1 MCIRAYEMKKIIF
14 ILCLLC
20 SHFTFA
26 DTLWDL
32 DTVVHQSK
40 SYSGLTAKTTN
51 GRQIILTS
59 EYINKLDSIRRE
71 ICREAH
77 IYPKFIISSSDV
89 VNAGATFQNGQPVT
103 LYTLGML
110 EKIGYDYDALAAV
123 ISHEVAHLTLN
134 HMGSQQTSN
143 AVVDILAGLAM
154 IAIDYSY
161 GGSAR
166 NPYKGLYE
174 KGLELTSNLTKSS
187 FSRSDEVEAD
197 VTGVKYMMAAGYS
210 ADGAIRLQNLIPASS
225 SFFSTHPSS
234 DTRIEN
240 IRTAM
245 LNNPQYRKVPSND
258 TNTIL
263 AYSEKSSR
271 NIANTYSEKRN
282 LDNYARTC
290 EDIGFKPDT
299 TLFTNCLNKFSK
311 EKTFETNSNTTTQV
325 SYTSTEDYN
334 KTCEDIGFKP
344 KTKKFKECIA
354 RFKGESYDDSSKAKD
369 SVDSEDKNMG
379 QIGTVIAIK
388 KKDKSVIFASKIEE
402 EISNGSTVKILTEKK
417 HITATIT
424 NYFDGY
430 YSANVDNVAGI
441 SKGNSVVIS
450 N

>member
-1 MCIRAYEMKKIIF
+1 MKKIVF
-14 ILCLLC
+14 ILCLLF
-20 SHFTFA
+20 SNFAFA

-32 DTVVHQSK
+32 DTVVSQSK

-51 GRQIILTS
+51 GRQIILTA

-71 ICREAH
+71 ISHQAH

-154 IAIDYSY
+154 LAIDYSY
-161 GGSAR
+161 GGTAR

-174 KGLELTSNLTKSS
+174 KGLELTSNLTKSG

-245 LNNPQYRKVPSND
+245 LNNPQYRKAPSND
-258 TNTIL
+258 TNIIV
-263 AYSEKSSR
+263 AYSEKS
-271 NIANTYSEKRN
+271 NQNTTNTYTEKRN

-299 TLFTNCLNKFSK
+299 TLFINCLNKFSK
-311 EKTFETNSNTTTQV
+311 EKTFETNSNTATQV
-325 SYTSTEDYN
+325 SYTSAEDYN

-344 KTKKFKECIA
+344 KTKKFKECIL
-354 RFKGESYDDSSKAKD
+354 RFKGENSTDSSNTAD
-369 SVDSEDKNMG
+369 MVDSEDKNMG

-388 KKDKSVIFASKIEE
+388 KKDKSVVFSSKIEE
-402 EISNGSTVKILTEKK
+402 EIAKGSTVKILADKK
-417 HITATIT
+417 YITATIT

>member
-1 MCIRAYEMKKIIF
+1 MCLRAYEMKKIVF
-14 ILCLLC
+14 ILCLLF
-20 SHFTFA
+20 SNFAFA

-32 DTVVHQSK
+32 DTVVSQSK

-51 GRQIILTS
+51 GRQIILTA

-71 ICREAH
+71 ISHQAH

-154 IAIDYSY
+154 LAIDYSY

-174 KGLELTSNLTKSS
+174 KGLELTSNLTKSG

-245 LNNPQYRKVPSND
+245 LNNPQYRKAPSND
-258 TNTIL
+258 TNIIV
-263 AYSEKSSR
+263 AYSEKS
-271 NIANTYSEKRN
+271 NQNTTNTYTEKRN

-299 TLFTNCLNKFSK
+299 TLFINCLNKFSK
-311 EKTFETNSNTTTQV
+311 GKTFETNSNTATQV
-325 SYTSTEDYN
+325 SYTSAEDYN

-344 KTKKFKECIA
+344 KTKKFKECIL
-354 RFKGESYDDSSKAKD
+354 RFKGENSTDSSNTAD
-369 SVDSEDKNMG
+369 MVDSEDKNMG

-388 KKDKSVIFASKIEE
+388 KKDKSVVFSSKIEE
-402 EISNGSTVKILTEKK
+402 EIAKGSTVKILADKK
-417 HITATIT
+417 YITATIT

>member
-14 ILCLLC
+14 ILCLLF
-20 SHFTFA
+20 SNFTFA

-40 SYSGLTAKTTN
+40 VYSGLTAKTTN
-51 GRQIILTS
+51 GRQIILTT
-59 EYINKLDSIRRE
+59 EYINKLDSIRKE
-71 ICREAH
+71 ISHQAH

-174 KGLELTSNLTKSS
+174 KGLQLTSDLTKSG

-258 TNTIL
+258 TNTIV
-263 AYSEKSSR
+263 AYSEKSSQ
-271 NIANTYSEKRN
+271 NTTNTYTEKRN
-282 LDNYARTC
+282 IDNYARTC
-290 EDIGFKPDT
+290 EDIGFKPET
-299 TLFTNCLNKFSK
+299 TLFINCLNKFSK
-311 EKTFETNSNTTTQV
+311 EKTFETNSNKATQL
-325 SYTSTEDYN
+325 SYTSTDDYN

-344 KTKKFKECIA
+344 KTKKFIECIS
-354 RFKGESYDDSSKAKD
+354 RFKGESSDDSSNAKD
-369 SVDSEDKNMG
+369 IVDSEDKNMG

-402 EISNGSTVKILTEKK
+402 EISKGSTVKILADKK

-424 NYFDGY
+424 NHFDGY
-430 YSANVDNVAGI
+430 YSASVEKIDAIKLG
-441 SKGNSVVIS
+441 SKVIIL

>member
-1 MCIRAYEMKKIIF
+1 MKIIVF
-14 ILCLLC
+14 TLCLVF
-20 SHFTFA
+20 SNFTFA

-51 GRQIILTS
+51 GRQIILTAD
-59 EYINKLDSIRRE
+59 YINKLDSIRRE
-71 ICREAH
+71 ISHQAR

-154 IAIDYSY
+154 LAIDYSY

-174 KGLELTSNLTKSS
+174 KGLELTSNLTKSG
-187 FSRSDEVEAD
+187 FSRRDEVEAD

-245 LNNPQYRKVPSND
+245 LNNPQYRKAPSND
-258 TNTIL
+258 TNIIV
-263 AYSEKSSR
+263 AYSEKS
-271 NIANTYSEKRN
+271 NQNTTNTYTEKRN

-299 TLFTNCLNKFSK
+299 TMFINCLNKFSK
-311 EKTFETNSNTTTQV
+311 GKTFETNSNTATQV
-325 SYTSTEDYN
+325 SYTSAEDYN

-344 KTKKFKECIA
+344 KTKKFKECIL
-354 RFKGESYDDSSKAKD
+354 RFKGENSTDSSNTAD
-369 SVDSEDKNMG
+369 IVDSEDKNMG

-388 KKDKSVIFASKIEE
+388 KKDKSVVFSSKIEE
-402 EISNGSTVKILTEKK
+402 EMAKGSTVKILADKK
-417 HITATIT
+417 YIPATIT